1 MIYLSAN
8 EVKQNFTEFLD
19 QAQKEPVT
27 IQGQDED
34 LVVVLSVSEY
44 QRIKGLLKR
53 EFQEFC
59 DQVGKEAE
67 AKGMKE
73 EKLNEILN
81 SDELVKN

>member
-1 MIYLSAN
+1 MIYLSAS

-27 IQGQDED
+27 IQGQNED

-67 AKGMKE
+67 VKGMTE

-81 SDELVKN
+81 SDE

>member
-1 MIYLSAN
+1 MIYLSAS
-8 EVKQNFTEFLD
+8 EVKRNFAEFLD

-67 AKGMKE
+67 AKGMTE
-73 EKLNEILN
+73 EKLNDILN
-81 SDELVKN
+81 SDE

>member
-1 MIYLSAN
+1 MIYLSAS
-8 EVKQNFTEFLD
+8 EVKRNFAEFLD
-19 QAQKEPVT
+19 KAQKEPVT

-53 EFQEFC
+53 DFQEFC

-67 AKGMKE
+67 AKGITE
-73 EKLNEILN
+73 EKLDEIIFN
-81 SDELVKN
+81 NF

>member
-1 MIYLSAN
+1 MIYLSAS
-8 EVKQNFTEFLD
+8 EVKRNFAEFLD

-27 IQGQDED
+27 IQGKNED
-34 LVVVLSVSEY
+34 LVVVLSVVEY
-44 QRIKGLLKR
+44 QRLKGLLKR

-67 AKGMKE
+67 AKGMTE

-81 SDELVKN
+81 SDE

>member
-1 MIYLSAN
+1 MIYLSAS
-8 EVKQNFTEFLD
+8 EVKRNFAEFLD

-27 IQGQDED
+27 IQGQNED

-59 DQVGKEAE
+59 DQVGEEAE
-67 AKGMKE
+67 AKGMTE
-73 EKLNEILN
+73 ARLNEILN
-81 SDELVKN
+81 SDE